1 MNKRGQFYLVAAM
14 IIISIMLGFMAYQS
28 HLRTVPV
35 SQKVYDLGKELD
47 LETAQVLDYGIYSS
61 PSQQQAILNSWA
73 NNFSQYSSKKSE
85 QEKFIFVYYDKN
97 SAQFKGTEFTS
108 VDSGCI
114 GVGDEFTSICTEEPV
129 ATDVTSSCSSTDDKI
144 TCIIGTGETATV
156 FSFNKDENFYFVI
169 KGTGGEV
176 AQK

>member
-14 IIISIMLGFMAYQS
+14 IIISIMLSFMAYQS

-47 LETAQVLDYGIYSS
+47 LETAQVLDYGVYSS
-61 PSQQQAILNSWA
+61 PSQQQDIMQSWA
-73 NNFSQYSSKKSE
+73 NNFSQYSNKKAE
-85 QEKFIFVYYDKN
+85 QEKFVFIYC
-97 SAQFKGTEFTS
+97 E
-108 VDSGCI
+108 
-114 GVGDEFTSICTEEPV
+114 
-129 ATDVTSSCSSTDDKI
+129 TSSTCEGFESSTSTIDTSASGLGRSDDSTKLEPIVGLNCNPGDDKL
-144 TCIIGTGETATV
+144 TCTIGGIDYE
-156 FSFNKDENFYFVI
+156 FNKDESFYFVI